1 MKVTLRAFQRLGT
14 CTCRMEEGALRVDAN
29 VSVNV
34 AGDETLGNRTEVK
47 NLNSIRQ
54 VGHLTFFRRI
64 SQFDSKLIS
73 GV

>member
-1 MKVTLRAFQRLGT
+1 
-14 CTCRMEEGALRVDAN
+14 MEEGALRVDAN

-54 VGHLTFFRRI
+54 VGLL
-64 SQFDSKLIS
+64 QFYF
-73 GV
+73 